1 MLKAFSVFVLI
12 VILVLGGWSTKI
24 YAKKETVI
32 LKDHGKELKINSLDE
47 KPILKKDDDYC
58 DIKDP
63 SHCDPKANG
72 KKKESKT
79 DFTKSKFKTIK
90 YNDLNQIQKNLLD
103 AADKVSKNSHSPYS
117 HFQVGA
123 ALLCDDGEII
133 TGTNFENAAYGST
146 ICAERAAILRANSQ
160 GKRKF
165 SRIAIIGRGRD
176 FDTIDPVS
184 PCGSCRQVIMEISQI
199 SNENIEII
207 MSNSKKDKIIISSIQ
222 ELLPLGFGP
231 QNLGIKI

>member
-1 MLKAFSVFVLI
+1 MSKTFSVLVLVLI
-12 VILVLGGWSTKI
+12 MALGAWSTKI

-32 LKDHGKELKINSLDE
+32 LKDHGKELKINTLDE
-47 KPILKKDDDYC
+47 NSKSNKDDEYC

-63 SHCDPKANG
+63 SHCDPKS
-72 KKKESKT
+72 KKKQDQKV
-79 DFTKSKFKTIK
+79 DFAKSKFKTLK
-90 YNDLNQIQKNLLD
+90 YNDLNKIQKKLLD

-160 GKRKF
+160 GKRNF
-165 SRIAIIGRGRD
+165 SRIAIIGRGKD

-199 SNENIEII
+199 SNKNIEVI